1 MDASKVNGHNLQVKT
16 VTQKHMMHVYA
27 KNTQTH
33 TAQLGSWVKDST
45 VHMVLMNVVDP
56 DRQSGTHIRSGV

>member
-1 MDASKVNGHNLQVKT
+1 M
-16 VTQKHMMHVYA
+16 YA

-33 TAQLGSWVKDST
+33 TAQLGSWVKDSA
-45 VHMVLMNVVDP
+45 VHVVLMNVVDP